1 MKIPARAD
9 KTFPHCGSR
18 LVRKKETK
26 SICNFYKNGCVGD
39 FTTLYSSPE
48 MQMLAGMLRS
58 AVICPQ
64 VVRDKTEKSWHL
76 GKIEGPFDNASLER
90 KRVSPVGIVPKK
102 APGKFR
108 MVHYLSH
115 LEGESVNDY
124 TDSLLTSASRVF
136 NLRTV
141 LSSSQIPLTTNRN
154 GEGICFSDAHGTT
167 VVILFVRIFLAL
179 CKPHF
184 W

>member
-1 MKIPARAD
+1 
-9 KTFPHCGSR
+9 
-18 LVRKKETK
+18 
-26 SICNFYKNGCVGD
+26 
-39 FTTLYSSPE
+39 
-48 MQMLAGMLRS
+48 MLAGMLRS

-154 GEGICFSDAHGTT
+154 MESICFSDAHGTT
-167 VVILFVRIFLAL
+167 VVILFVRIFLEL
-179 CKPHF
+179 CKFLVGNTQHLQPMFRGCHF
-184 W
+184 SIITYSSETWHFLYWE